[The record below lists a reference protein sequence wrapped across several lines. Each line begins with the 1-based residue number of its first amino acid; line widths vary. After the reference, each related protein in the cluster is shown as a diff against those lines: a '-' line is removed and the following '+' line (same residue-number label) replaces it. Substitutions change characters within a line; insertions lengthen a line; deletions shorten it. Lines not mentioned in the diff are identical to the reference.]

1 MLCFLLEYVIEYMLI
16 PGQIENWVVL
26 IDLGKKGLG
35 SLSINSLKQVLS
47 ILQINFRCRM
57 GMTYIVNPPKSMFML
72 WSCIKPFLDDILI
85 EKIRIANGSTS
96 PEMLSTFN
104 PHQIEEKYGGRLKN
118 LETFWPP
125 LVNSSSFDPPNSLIQ
140 LSNKDSFSQFNK
152 LESESSEEANLSFHQ
167 KSISRNP
174 SQELS
179 IVPSNYSQE
188 DKESQKIFLSEER
201 EQDKENSVFFDCK
214 SSQKSFEKSV
224 KFEEKLQ
231 SSVKKPLKEKSVN
244 CGSMSP
250 YREVSIHDEF
260 ETPKRKGPRPISI
273 IFERDDSWR
282 KCPNFGCCDSENSN
296 CAVF

>member
-1 MLCFLLEYVIEYMLI
+1 MLI
-16 PGQIENWVVL
+16 PGQVENWVVL

-96 PEMLSTFN
+96 SEMLLTFN
-104 PHQIEEKYGGRLKN
+104 PHQIEEKYGGRQKN
-118 LETFWPP
+118 LEIFWPP
-125 LVNSSSFDPPNSLIQ
+125 QINNSSFDPPGSSIQ

-152 LESESSEEANLSFHQ
+152 LESEESEESSLSLHQ
-167 KSISRNP
+167 KSINLND

-179 IVPSNYSQE
+179 IVPSQNSLE
-188 DKESQKIFLSEER
+188 DKESEKICLSEE
-201 EQDKENSVFFDCK
+201 KENSVFFDCK

-224 KFEEKLQ
+224 KFEENLQ

-244 CGSMSP
+244 SGSLSP
-250 YREVSIHDEF
+250 YRKVSINDEF

-273 IFERDDSWR
+273 IFERDDNWR
-282 KCPNFGCCDSENSN
+282 KCPNFGCCDSESRN
-296 CAVF
+296 CSVF